1 MRNSFLQLS
10 LDSFLVVLLSQ
21 RVLQGLF
28 PVNTGV
34 TGVTDEVIQG
44 LQVRVTGNT
53 EIQGVTW
60 WAIIQG
66 FGALQPGPCR
76 GYTFGVTG
84 NTDAV
89 IQGLHEVYSR

>member
-1 MRNSFLQLS
+1 M
-10 LDSFLVVLLSQ
+10 VLLPQ

-44 LQVRVTGNT
+44 LWSRVTGNT
-53 EIQGVTW
+53 EIQGLTW

-66 FGALQPGPCR
+66 FGTL
-76 GYTFGVTG
+76 
-84 NTDAV
+84 
-89 IQGLHEVYSR
+89 

>member
-1 MRNSFLQLS
+1 M
-10 LDSFLVVLLSQ
+10 VLLSQ

-44 LQVRVTGNT
+44 LRARVTGNT

-66 FGALQPGPCR
+66 FGAL
-76 GYTFGVTG
+76 
-84 NTDAV
+84 
-89 IQGLHEVYSR
+89 